1 MRLEIDIRKTL
12 RSRDRTFMLEAAFS
26 SQDDLTVIFGASG
39 SGKSLTIQSIA
50 GLVRPDSGR
59 IAVGGEVLF
68 DDSQGVDLPTRER
81 KIGYLFQDYALFPHL
96 TVQENIAYPLKKTW
110 YFGLLPGQ
118 RQEVAEIMAA
128 FEITHLADS
137 MPSELSGGQRQ
148 RVALARALIKKPS
161 ILLLDEPFSALDSM
175 LRHRM
180 RLELLEIRQKFA
192 VPLVVITHDPADV
205 EVFADTLVVFENGGV
220 KEVCSRRQSP
230 GPAVTNSWRQ
240 KVCRRAKW
248 EQEQQAHAAQGQSP
262 DRNIVAVVGSEV

>member
-1 MRLEIDIRKTL
+1 MRLEVDICKTL
-12 RSRDRTFMLEAAFS
+12 RSGDRSFVLEASFS

-39 SGKSLTIQSIA
+39 SGKSLTIQAIA

-59 IAVGGEVLF
+59 IVVGGEPLF
-68 DDSQGVDLPTRER
+68 DNNQGIDLPTRER

-96 TVQENIAYPLKKTW
+96 SVRENIAYPLKKTW
-110 YFGLLPGQ
+110 YFTLLPGQ
-118 RQEVAEIMAA
+118 HQEVEEIMAA
-128 FEITHLADS
+128 FEITHLAES
-137 MPSELSGGQRQ
+137 LLSELSGGQKQ

-180 RLELLEIRQKFA
+180 RMELLEIRQKFA

-220 KEVCSRRQSP
+220 KEVDRRKQQFE
-230 GPAVTNSWRQ
+230 PALANTWRQ
-240 KVCRRAKW
+240 KVCWRAKW
-248 EQEQQAHAAQGQSP
+248 EQEQALA
-262 DRNIVAVVGSEV
+262 E

>member
-1 MRLEIDIRKTL
+1 MRLEVDIRKTL
-12 RSRDRTFMLEAAFS
+12 RSRDRRFVLEASFT

-39 SGKSLTIQSIA
+39 SGKSLTIQAIA

-59 IAVGGEVLF
+59 ILVGGELLF
-68 DDSQGVDLPTRER
+68 DDQQGTNLPTRER

-96 TVQENIAYPLKKTW
+96 TVRENIAYPLKKTW
-110 YFGLLPGQ
+110 NFSLLPGQ
-118 RQEVAEIMAA
+118 RQEVEEIMAA
-128 FEITHLADS
+128 FEITHLGES
-137 MPSELSGGQRQ
+137 YPSELSGGQRQ

-180 RLELLEIRQKFA
+180 RMELLEIRQKFA

-220 KEVCSRRQSP
+220 KEVSRRTHQP
-230 GPAVTNSWRQ
+230 ETADANIWRQ
-240 KVCRRAKW
+240 KVCWRAKW
-248 EQEQQAHAAQGQSP
+248 
-262 DRNIVAVVGSEV
+262 VA